1 MLKEKAGPQDYFFLM
16 GDTVLKRKQ
25 NFVWNTDHTENI
37 ESVFTQETH
46 NDIEGFK
53 LPVKSTN

>member
-1 MLKEKAGPQDYFFLM
+1 MRAMLKEKAGPQDYFFLM

-37 ESVFTQETH
+37 ESVFT
-46 NDIEGFK
+46 
-53 LPVKSTN
+53 